1 MEQVRFSVHILRE
14 GINRQLTF
22 AISDTKEAVQLLT
35 LQGQRK
41 IVHQGNIELK
51 QKLKWNI

>member
-35 LQGQRK
+35 LHGQRK
-41 IVHQGNIELK
+41 IVHQENIELK